1 MCVARGGVVMMVLV
15 SHDAHGLKSPNNRIA
30 IAHGDG
36 TSGWYLHLRKD
47 GSLVR
52 VGEHVEQ
59 GQRIAKSGHVGR
71 SLAPHL
77 HFAVRDD
84 AQRVTL
90 PTSFADV
97 SKHAGVPWMGFHCNS
112 GNKQR

>member
-1 MCVARGGVVMMVLV
+1 M
-15 SHDAHGLKSPNNRIA
+15 KSPNNRIA

-97 SKHAGVPWMGFHCNS
+97 SKHAGVPWMGFHYNS